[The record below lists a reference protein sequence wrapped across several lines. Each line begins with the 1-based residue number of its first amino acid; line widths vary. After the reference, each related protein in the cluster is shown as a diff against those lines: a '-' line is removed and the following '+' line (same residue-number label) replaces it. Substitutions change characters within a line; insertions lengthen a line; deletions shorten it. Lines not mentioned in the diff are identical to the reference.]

1 MMWQERGKDASGSDT
16 WVGTTCGQTFLI
28 TRHPAR
34 GVDLW
39 RIPGKELVSIG
50 FKSVEAAKEYVGRRY
65 APAD

>member
-1 MMWQERGKDASGSDT
+1 MMWQARGKDASGSDT

-50 FKSVEAAKEYVGRRY
+50 FKSVEAAKAYVGRIF
-65 APAD
+65 A